1 MQSPLEKMSTKS
13 RLTSHYNSSTNSHSI
28 PYLDLRQE
36 LHLHLKKLSISAHF
50 FTSLPLRL
58 NLVVAVDQTVT
69 S

>member
-13 RLTSHYNSSTNSHSI
+13 KLNSHYNSSPNSHSL
-28 PYLDLRQE
+28 PYLDLRQV
-36 LHLHLKKLSISAHF
+36 LHLHIKKLSISALF